1 MALSLE
7 EVAKR
12 ISKNL
17 LSTVVALGGYNIHQ
31 AGFPLKLNGFHV
43 PDVIGKKGGILY
55 PAESNLQL
63 YLRVQERSPKKARDF
78 TDLSSG

>member
-43 PDVIGKKGGILY
+43 PDVIGKKRRDFV
-55 PAESNLQL
+55 SS
-63 YLRVQERSPKKARDF
+63 RVQSPIIP
-78 TDLSSG
+78 